1 MRRHPRETPP
11 SPCPGPC
18 GGLVLTVPTG
28 AASGDVFARE
38 RQDDIARLV
47 TEQGRVRVR
56 DLATRF
62 GVSTVTIR
70 KDLVVLES
78 EGRLTR
84 THGGALTPVRDRP
97 EPAFDLRERLQQ
109 DEKARIGAAAAALVH
124 DGDSIVMDASTTGL
138 AVARRIRQQG
148 GWSQLTVITNGL
160 RIATELAGTQGI
172 TVLMTGGRVRWQAMS
187 VVGHLGDGLF
197 DRINVQTA
205 FVGAAG
211 FALEPGLSD
220 ATEEEAQIKRSMVAA
235 ARRVIAIVD
244 HTKWQR
250 VTFATFCRTDDID
263 AVLTDDQ
270 APPDMVR
277 DLRARG
283 IEVTMIPPGPAH
295 DGDRRGRGRGGG
307 ASLAG
312 GRLEVV
318 RRDPGADRRLA
329 RPARRR
335 GPRAGRGERR
345 RQEHPGQDP
354 GRRPPARRRDHPR
367 RRRAAGDRGPGPGA
381 GARDRGRPPGAA
393 AVPRPH
399 GRRERVHRPRAV
411 RTAADR
417 RLGRDAPAGADA
429 VRGARRQVRRPGA
442 GPRHVDGGPAADRD
456 RQGAVGRGGRAD
468 PRRAHGLAVGPRGRP
483 PVHDRPR
490 PAGPRRGGAVREP
503 SPGRGVRPV
512 RHRDRAA
519 RRPPRHHDAPRRS

>member
-1 MRRHPRETPP
+1 M
-11 SPCPGPC
+11 
-18 GGLVLTVPTG
+18 TVPTG

-70 KDLVVLES
+70 KDLDVLES
-78 EGRLTR
+78 EGRLMR

-250 VTFATFCRTDDID
+250 VTFATFCRTEEID

-270 APPDMVR
+270 APADMVR
-277 DLRARG
+277 DLRAAGHRG
-283 IEVTMIPPGPAH
+283 DDDPA
-295 DGDRRGRGRGGG
+295 GSAGMTATAEAVAGAAVR

-312 GRLEVV
+312 VSKSFAATQAL
-318 RRDPGADRRLA
+318 ADVSLDL
-329 RPARRR
+329 
-335 GPRAGRGERR
+335 RAGEVHALVGEN
-345 RQEHPGQDP
+345 
-354 GRRPPARRRDHPR
+354 
-367 RRRAAGDRGPGPGA
+367 GA
-381 GARDRGRPPGAA
+381 GKSTLVKILAGVHQPDTGTIRVDGEPRVIAGPAQARALGI
-393 AVPRPH
+393 AVVHQEPRLFPDLI

-411 RTAADR
+411 WSAAHG
-417 RLGRDAPAGADA
+417 RLGRNAPPGADA

-442 GPRHVDGGPAADRD
+442 GPRDVDGGPAADRD
-456 RQGAVGRGGRAD
+456 RQGAIGRGRGPD
-468 PRRAHGLAVGPRGRP
+468 PRRADRLAVGARGRP

-490 PAGPRRGGAVREP
+490 PAGPRRGRAVREP
-503 SPGRGVRPV
+503 SAGRGVRPV
-512 RHRDRAA
+512 RHRDGPA
-519 RRPPRHHDAPRRS
+519 RRPSRHHDAQRRS